1 MSKNIL
7 LFAAVAVAVGLL
19 ISSMEPKNKVVTEF
33 ENFKTQHGKFYMT
46 PTEESYRKS
55 IFLMNL
61 AKIEAHNADKTQTHT
76 LGVTPF
82 ADLTQE

>member
-33 ENFKTQHGKFYMT
+33 
-46 PTEESYRKS
+46 
-55 IFLMNL
+55 
-61 AKIEAHNADKTQTHT
+61 
-76 LGVTPF
+76 
-82 ADLTQE
+82 